1 MSIED
6 GKIITNNICTNLFR
20 KTGRVFSKF
29 SCSRD
34 TPRNNYSGFLI
45 AWVQFKISL
54 PSRRFH
60 KTFLSRPVGFVILL
74 MRTVTIGL
82 KRKFREGEKLAFICL
97 HCGSLAMRSCKIAHR
112 NGEAEFRNE
121 NSLQFG
127 EKSYPSR
134 PLANL
139 YSQKVVYS
147 KFFKAIFAYSALAGI
162 KL

>member
-1 MSIED
+1 MSTED
-6 GKIITNNICTNLFR
+6 RKIITNNICTNLFR

-74 MRTVTIGL
+74 MRAVTIGL

-97 HCGSLAMRSCKIAHR
+97 HCDWPWEALRLLIETAKLNLQMKIPFNSAR
-112 NGEAEFRNE
+112 NRI
-121 NSLQFG
+121 
-127 EKSYPSR
+127 PVD
-134 PLANL
+134 PLLIYIARKLCIQNF
-139 YSQKVVYS
+139 S
-147 KFFKAIFAYSALAGI
+147 KQ
-162 KL
+162 